1 MDFLKSQN
9 LIDNTIITK
18 TVEEEAKNAL
28 TGAVEKTIR
37 NVAAPNLVSR
47 YGIMVLQHLIFNDAM
62 DKLDFYVEE
71 CSNRLSINRSQRESV
86 KTKEIEPFLLETS
99 KHTLRFIQPN
109 IPGFISS
116 SLRSELTD
124 RILESLPTKGVV
136 YKGMPGDKDLTIM
149 AEATLIY
156 RKFEGKEKVYL
167 ASNDNHFKPNP
178 IQIGSYNSSS
188 MYYTG
193 ELDSTV
199 RDKIAEKFGFI
210 CEEPSKLLAILQEE
224 LKAKENTKKHT

>member
-1 MDFLKSQN
+1 LDFLKSQN

>member
-1 MDFLKSQN
+1 MKSKN
-9 LIDNTIITK
+9 LTDNVIITK

-28 TGAVEKTIR
+28 TNAVEKTIQS
-37 NVAAPNLVSR
+37 VAAPNLVSR

-62 DKLDFYVEE
+62 DKLDYYVEE
-71 CSNRLSINRSQRESV
+71 SSNRLSINRSQRELV
-86 KTKEIEPFLLETS
+86 KNKEIEPFLLETS

-109 IPGFISS
+109 IPNFISS

-124 RILESLPTKGVV
+124 RILESLPTKGII
-136 YKGMPGDKDLTIM
+136 YKGMPGDKDLIIM

-210 CEEPSKLLAILQEE
+210 SEEPSKLLDILE
-224 LKAKENTKKHT
+224 KEFNTKECIARSS

>member
-1 MDFLKSQN
+1 LGFLKSKD

-37 NVAAPNLVSR
+37 SVAAPNLVSR

-71 CSNRLSINRSQRESV
+71 CSNRLSINRGQREIV

-116 SLRSELTD
+116 SLRTELTD

-210 CEEPSKLLAILQEE
+210 SEEPAKLLTILQEE
-224 LKAKENTKKHT
+224 LKAKDSKVST

>member
-1 MDFLKSQN
+1 LDFLKSKN

-37 NVAAPNLVSR
+37 SVAAPNLVSR

-71 CSNRLSINRSQRESV
+71 CSNRLSINRSQRELV

-109 IPGFISS
+109 VPGFISA
-116 SLRSELTD
+116 SLRNELTD

-193 ELDSTV
+193 KLDSTV
-199 RDKIAEKFGFI
+199 RDKIAGKFGFI
-210 CEEPSKLLAILQEE
+210 CEEPSKLLVILQEE
-224 LKAKENTKKHT
+224 LKTKEDTKVST